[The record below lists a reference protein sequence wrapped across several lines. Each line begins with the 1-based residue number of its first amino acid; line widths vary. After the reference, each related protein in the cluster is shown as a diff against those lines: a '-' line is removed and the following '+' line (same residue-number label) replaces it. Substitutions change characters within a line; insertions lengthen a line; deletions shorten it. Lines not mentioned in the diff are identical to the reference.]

1 MIGHPER
8 AGMERRLAAVLIAD
22 VVGYSRMSEID
33 EEGTRI
39 RFHTD
44 LHELFEP
51 KIATHHGRLIKTMG
65 DGILVEFH
73 SVVDALRCAVKI
85 QQQKAE
91 RNAALRPEQRML
103 FRIGVN
109 LGDVIVEGEDIHGDG
124 VNIAARLE
132 SLAQPGGIC
141 ISGTAFDHTVHKA
154 EVGFSSLGEQQL
166 KNIADPVR
174 VYRVLLDPS
183 EAGKVVASRRPRRRA
198 IILATLAALLIAAAA
213 IVFVWQWPSV
223 PQRPSVAVL
232 PFANLS
238 SDAGQDY
245 FTDGITDSLIADLT
259 MLSDLDVIG
268 HNSVFAYKGKPLVLA
283 DIGRDLGV
291 RFVVEG
297 SVQRIGDQIRVNAQL
312 SDAAS
317 GDHLWANRFNR
328 AAADVMAVQDELS
341 RQIAEAL
348 GLKLTQ
354 SETERITRPPTA
366 NLEAYDYYLRA
377 EQATRTGRRSRLLEA
392 LALFDKAEAL
402 DPGFAE
408 AFAADAHA
416 TAYVW
421 RSAYDDVLQSAPAR
435 KRAYEKASRALALDS
450 ALSSPYAVLAV
461 MQVVD
466 RRYEQAVTSAQ
477 QAVSLGSADA
487 EAHMA
492 LAYVQLFSGN
502 HAEAGAAVDTA
513 LRHDPNLSA
522 INRYTA
528 GLVFYLQRDYT
539 KAIDSFERARDGSPG
554 NGDFVTPLAMAYVR
568 AGRLDDARATVAE
581 GIRLLAGRDSLADWR
596 LSNAHFRNEQDLAF
610 ILDALREAGL
620 PEWPFGFKGNEHER
634 LHGEEI
640 ASIVMGKLLRGKT
653 EPSGSPALMQI
664 ERDGKAAFRST
675 TQMVTGTVFVNGDM
689 LCEQSENAF
698 GRADCGPIYRPANSP
713 AETSYAYVNSTK
725 VFYFSPVK

>member
-1 MIGHPER
+1 
-8 AGMERRLAAVLIAD
+8 MERRLAAVLIAD
-22 VVGYSRMSEID
+22 VVGYSRLSEID

-154 EVGFSSLGEQQL
+154 EVGFSCLGEQQL

-213 IVFVWQWPSV
+213 IVFAWQWPFA

-291 RFVVEG
+291 RFIVEG

-328 AAADVMAVQDELS
+328 SAADVMAVQDELS

-354 SETERITRPPTA
+354 SETERITHPPTA

-421 RSAYDDVLQSAPAR
+421 RSAYDDVLQSALAR

-581 GIRLLAGRDSLADWR
+581 GLRLLAGRDSLADWR

-653 EPSGSPALMQI
+653 EPSGSAALMQI

>member
-1 MIGHPER
+1 
-8 AGMERRLAAVLIAD
+8 MERRLAAVLIAD

-198 IILATLAALLIAAAA
+198 IILATPAALLIAAAA

-581 GIRLLAGRDSLADWR
+581 GLRLLAGRDSLADWR

>member
-1 MIGHPER
+1 
-8 AGMERRLAAVLIAD
+8 MERRLAAVLIAD
-22 VVGYSRMSEID
+22 VVGYSRLSEID

-166 KNIADPVR
+166 KNIADPIR

-213 IVFVWQWPSV
+213 IVFAWQWPSV

-477 QAVSLGSADA
+477 QAVSLGPADA

-581 GIRLLAGRDSLADWR
+581 GLRLLAGRDSLADWR

>member
-1 MIGHPER
+1 
-8 AGMERRLAAVLIAD
+8 MERRLAAVLIAD
-22 VVGYSRMSEID
+22 VVGYSRLSEID

-166 KNIADPVR
+166 KNIADPIR

-213 IVFVWQWPSV
+213 IVFAWQWPSV

-291 RFVVEG
+291 RFIVEG

-328 AAADVMAVQDELS
+328 SAADVMAVQDELS
-341 RQIAEAL
+341 RQIVEAL

-354 SETERITRPPTA
+354 SETERITHPPTA

-581 GIRLLAGRDSLADWR
+581 GLRLLAGRDSLADWR

-653 EPSGSPALMQI
+653 EPSGSAALMQI